1 MGLKPE
7 DGGRVTDRRYI
18 PLPNKQGFILADI
31 GFWAEHEQ
39 ELDAWCEK
47 NFCVHKGMT
56 VTALNEYGYILFV
69 LRWS

>member
-7 DGGRVTDRRYI
+7 DGGRVSDRRYI
-18 PLPNKQGFILADI
+18 AVPDTKTFFLADI
-31 GFWAEHEQ
+31 TFWAEHEQ

-56 VTALNEYGYILFV
+56 VTALNEYGYILFG

>member
-1 MGLKPE
+1 MGLKPAA
-7 DGGRVTDRRYI
+7 GGWVTDRRYI
-18 PLPNKQGFILADI
+18 AVPETKTFFLADI
-31 GFWAEHEQ
+31 TFWAEHEQ

-56 VTALNEYGYILFV
+56 VTALNDYGYILFG